1 MKDVTGELN
10 FLYDDKHQSFKQA
23 DIIFFDKFC
32 QACPKYPE
40 KFCNILAMNEWTW
53 FFCMQVNIKLFHKLI
68 PLFLTVVV
76 KCVQSTQNNT
86 FTIS

>member
-40 KFCNILAMNEWTW
+40 KFCNILAMNE
-53 FFCMQVNIKLFHKLI
+53 
-68 PLFLTVVV
+68 
-76 KCVQSTQNNT
+76 
-86 FTIS
+86 

>member
-1 MKDVTGELN
+1 MQYLKKKVRDEANISRKLAIPQYLMKDVTGELN

-40 KFCNILAMNEWTW
+40 KFCNILATNE
-53 FFCMQVNIKLFHKLI
+53 
-68 PLFLTVVV
+68 
-76 KCVQSTQNNT
+76 
-86 FTIS
+86 